1 VRIPVFPHLF
11 SKEMTCCGSKNDF
24 CKKLGGLLFSAKVQ
38 NHPGSSEIGWN
49 LHKIKKNTFKG
60 CRNKTRADMRIPGG
74 LLFMWGVF
82 PSFRFRVLVAA
93 SQKNPILVLRKWQKH
108 FSWCETKIG
117 PCGVPR
123 HPKGHAR
130 VRYGLVLTNYAM
142 LMAESS
148 SFNLKVMQPRT

>member
-1 VRIPVFPHLF
+1 MH
-11 SKEMTCCGSKNDF
+11 
-24 CKKLGGLLFSAKVQ
+24 
-38 NHPGSSEIGWN
+38 
-49 LHKIKKNTFKG
+49 
-60 CRNKTRADMRIPGG
+60 IPGG

-82 PSFRFRVLVAA
+82 PSFRFRVSVAA
-93 SQKNPILVLRKWQKH
+93 SQKNPISVLQKWKKH
-108 FSWCETKIG
+108 FSWYEMKIG
-117 PCGVPR
+117 LHGVPR